1 VEGQQARLAEL
12 GENGLVDITNDGARI
27 HMRRTVDRL
36 MAEEARGLA
45 AE

>member
-1 VEGQQARLAEL
+1 VEGQQTRLAEL
-12 GENGLVDITNDGARI
+12 GESGLVDITNDSARI

-36 MAEEARGLA
+36 IAEETRGMA